1 MSHGSLARRAEF
13 FDRTRVGPNLQAIHV
28 VPHLEC
34 APITISC
41 PVRGADA
48 ALRPA
53 PLAGRSCASSAFAG
67 ESLVCAQDRAKLRGV
82 TALIWMRLER
92 AIVKRASN
100 RRGICA
106 RLES

>member
-1 MSHGSLARRAEF
+1 MPHFECAPNTIFFPVRRAE
-13 FDRTRVGPNLQAIHV
+13 L
-28 VPHLEC
+28 
-34 APITISC
+34 
-41 PVRGADA
+41 
-48 ALRPA
+48 ALRLA
-53 PLAGRSCASSAFAG
+53 PLAGRSRASFAFAG

-100 RRGICA
+100 RSDICA